1 MPELNSNQLELER
14 LANEQAAQG
23 IQPEWAPKR
32 LNAKFQEHAYKTL
45 KTYDGEFLL
54 YIWYYEEEYDSDR
67 LNGERP
73 VIVHGTTEVVN
84 GLKES
89 DGMVKSIFD
98 NEILLKYYTAP
109 GAVYVNVVVR
119 PSDKSILDNADFKDA
134 IQFLRDKRIVTEYN
148 GDYDKIYV
156 IHDDQITISK
166 LDSSGSKVV
175 HVLESDT
182 YVLDDISKVNSVS
195 DFATLVQNQITISPD
210 NLFSSG
216 QISLGSVRSSFG
228 GGGNISD
235 YFRGRSIPNVS
246 YNNGVPTGGSIS
258 FSNFRNTTK
267 KITSYC
273 NGTFTHLQARWEIF
287 GDSLWTSNIDKEI
300 QFNGYSGSND
310 SNPGLRINMGQQG
323 SCTFYAS
330 GSSMIMGRPG
340 DRNSGAGNVALHLAS
355 PLRLRSD
362 DFVNRIKGAGGGGGK
377 GGDGGNGGR
386 GGDPGTVVCDNSWF
400 CNGSQRKCY
409 GGNNDGG
416 SGGNGGDGG
425 YGRGYYWNGT
435 NWVDTYSNALYQG
448 MGGNGGRGGSGR
460 GGNGGNGGRGGDG
473 GGWGSPG
480 AAGSPGNSGNRGN
493 NGDHGCGSVNNGN
506 SGNAGAGGGNS
517 AGKLTQDTGNGGNY
531 SFI

>member
-1 MPELNSNQLELER
+1 MPELNPNQFELER

-32 LNAKFQEHAYKTL
+32 LNAKFQEHVYKTL

-54 YIWYYEEEYDSDR
+54 YIWYYEEEHDSDR

-73 VIVHGTTEVVN
+73 VIVHGTTEVIN

-109 GAVYVNVVVR
+109 GAVYVNAVVR

-148 GDYDKIYV
+148 GNYDKIYV

-216 QISLGSVRSSFG
+216 EISLGSLRSSFG
-228 GGGNISD
+228 GGSNISD

-267 KITSYC
+267 KVTSYC

-287 GDSLWTSNIDKEI
+287 GDTLWTSNIDKEI
-300 QFNGYSGSND
+300 ILD
-310 SNPGLRINMGQQG
+310 P
-323 SCTFYAS
+323 
-330 GSSMIMGRPG
+330 MIPILG
-340 DRNSGAGNVALHLAS
+340 
-355 PLRLRSD
+355 
-362 DFVNRIKGAGGGGGK
+362 
-377 GGDGGNGGR
+377 
-386 GGDPGTVVCDNSWF
+386 
-400 CNGSQRKCY
+400 
-409 GGNNDGG
+409 
-416 SGGNGGDGG
+416 
-425 YGRGYYWNGT
+425 
-435 NWVDTYSNALYQG
+435 
-448 MGGNGGRGGSGR
+448 
-460 GGNGGNGGRGGDG
+460 
-473 GGWGSPG
+473 
-480 AAGSPGNSGNRGN
+480 
-493 NGDHGCGSVNNGN
+493 
-506 SGNAGAGGGNS
+506 
-517 AGKLTQDTGNGGNY
+517 
-531 SFI
+531 